1 MSDAPER
8 ESKTE
13 EPTEKKIR
21 DSVEKGKIPVSR
33 EASIF
38 SSMIA
43 LLIIL
48 SFLTVDSV
56 RQLTSTLGRLMD
68 DPSGIRIRNGADAV
82 EFLTLI
88 GASLA
93 KFLLPIVIVLAI
105 AGLAASFLQNAPQI
119 VFERIK
125 PELSRISLAQ
135 GWGRTFGGQGRVE
148 FAKSLFKFFAISIVV
163 TIVLRAE
170 EAVAVNSLFSDPT
183 AVPELILTTAM
194 RLVSTISIATIVLVA
209 LDLVWARFY
218 WRRELRMTRQE
229 VKDEFRQAE
238 GDPLVKARLRSLARD
253 RARTTMLA
261 AVPRATLVIANP
273 THYAIALK
281 YRHGED
287 AAPTVLA
294 KGQDLIALK
303 IRELAEQNNVPVVE
317 DKMLARSIC
326 RRRRSRDSDRIL
338 SAGGRDHLFYA
349 FAQAKGGRIKFV
361 APARGIFSQPRT
373 SFGSYTN
380 VTNLL

>member
-1 MSDAPER
+1 MAEAPDQ

-21 DSVEKGKIPVSR
+21 DSVEKGQIPISR

-43 LLIIL
+43 LLIIQ

-56 RQLTSTLGRLMD
+56 RHLTSTLGQLID
-68 DPSGIRIRNGADAV
+68 DPSGIRIRNGTDAV
-82 EFLTLI
+82 ELMVVVGGSSARLV
-88 GASLA
+88 
-93 KFLLPIVIVLAI
+93 LPMVIVLAI
-105 AGLAASFLQNAPQI
+105 AGLAASFLQNAPRI
-119 VFERIK
+119 VFERIM
-125 PELSRISLAQ
+125 PDYSRISIAQ
-135 GWGRTFGGQGRVE
+135 GWGRIFGGQGRIE
-148 FAKSLFKFFAISIVV
+148 FAKALFKFFAIGVVV

-183 AVPELILTTAM
+183 AVPELILTAAM

-209 LDLVWARFY
+209 LDLVWARFH
-218 WRRELRMTRQE
+218 WRRDLRMTRQE
-229 VKDEFRQAE
+229 LKDEFRQAE
-238 GDPLVKARLRSLARD
+238 GDPLVKSRLRSLARD
-253 RARTTMLA
+253 RARKTMLA

-303 IRELAEQNNVPVVE
+303 IRELAEQHDVPIVE
-317 DKMLARSIC
+317 DKMLARSMYDAAQID
-326 RRRRSRDSDRIL
+326 RMIPLEFFRPVAEIIYFLHSRKQK
-338 SAGGRDHLFYA
+338 AGA
-349 FAQAKGGRIKFV
+349 
-361 APARGIFSQPRT
+361 
-373 SFGSYTN
+373 
-380 VTNLL
+380 

>member
-1 MSDAPER
+1 MAEGPDQ

-21 DSVEKGKIPVSR
+21 DSVEKGQIPISR

-43 LLIIL
+43 LLIIQ

-56 RQLTSTLGRLMD
+56 RHLTSTLGQLID
-68 DPSGIRIRNGADAV
+68 DPSGIRIRNGTDAV
-82 EFLTLI
+82 ELMVVVGGSSARLV
-88 GASLA
+88 
-93 KFLLPIVIVLAI
+93 LPMVIVLAI
-105 AGLAASFLQNAPQI
+105 AGLAASFLQNAPRI
-119 VFERIK
+119 VFERIM
-125 PELSRISLAQ
+125 PDYSRISIAQ
-135 GWGRTFGGQGRVE
+135 GWGRIFGGQGRIE
-148 FAKSLFKFFAISIVV
+148 FAKALFKFFAIGVVV

-170 EAVAVNSLFSDPT
+170 EAGAVNSLFSDPT
-183 AVPELILTTAM
+183 AVPELILTAAM

-209 LDLVWARFY
+209 LDLVWARFH
-218 WRRELRMTRQE
+218 WRRDLRMTRQE
-229 VKDEFRQAE
+229 LKDEFRQAE
-238 GDPLVKARLRSLARD
+238 GDPLVKSRLRSLARD
-253 RARTTMLA
+253 RARKTMLA

-303 IRELAEQNNVPVVE
+303 IRELAEQHDVPIVE
-317 DKMLARSIC
+317 DKMLARSMYDAAQID
-326 RRRRSRDSDRIL
+326 RMIPLEFFRPVAEIIYFLHSRKQK
-338 SAGGRDHLFYA
+338 AGA
-349 FAQAKGGRIKFV
+349 
-361 APARGIFSQPRT
+361 
-373 SFGSYTN
+373 
-380 VTNLL
+380 

>member
-1 MSDAPER
+1 MAEGPDQ

-21 DSVEKGKIPVSR
+21 DSVEKGQIPISR

-43 LLIIL
+43 LLIIQN
-48 SFLTVDSV
+48 FLTVDSV
-56 RQLTSTLGRLMD
+56 RHLTSTLGQLID
-68 DPSGIRIRNGADAV
+68 DPSGIRIRNGTDAV
-82 EFLTLI
+82 ELMVVVGGSSARLV
-88 GASLA
+88 
-93 KFLLPIVIVLAI
+93 LPMVIVLAI
-105 AGLAASFLQNAPQI
+105 AGLAASFLQNAPRI
-119 VFERIK
+119 VFERIM
-125 PELSRISLAQ
+125 PDYSRISIAQ
-135 GWGRTFGGQGRVE
+135 GWGRIFGGQGRIE
-148 FAKSLFKFFAISIVV
+148 FAKALFKFFAIGVVV

-183 AVPELILTTAM
+183 AVPELILTAAM

-209 LDLVWARFY
+209 LDLVWARFH
-218 WRRELRMTRQE
+218 WRRDLRMTRQE
-229 VKDEFRQAE
+229 LKDEFRQAE
-238 GDPLVKARLRSLARD
+238 GDPLVKSRLRSLARD
-253 RARTTMLA
+253 RARKTMLA

-303 IRELAEQNNVPVVE
+303 IRELAEQHDVPIVE
-317 DKMLARSIC
+317 DKMLARSMYDAAQID
-326 RRRRSRDSDRIL
+326 RMIPLEFFRPVAEIIYFLHSRKQK
-338 SAGGRDHLFYA
+338 AGA
-349 FAQAKGGRIKFV
+349 
-361 APARGIFSQPRT
+361 
-373 SFGSYTN
+373 
-380 VTNLL
+380 

>member
-1 MSDAPER
+1 MADGPDQ

-21 DSVEKGKIPVSR
+21 DSVENGRIPISR
-33 EASIF
+33 EASVF

-43 LLIIL
+43 LLIIQ

-56 RQLTSTLGRLMD
+56 RHLTSTLSQLID
-68 DPSGIRIRNGADAV
+68 DPSGIRIRNSTDAV
-82 EFLTLI
+82 ELMVVVGGSSARLV
-88 GASLA
+88 
-93 KFLLPIVIVLAI
+93 LPMVIVLAI
-105 AGLAASFLQNAPQI
+105 AGLAASFLQNAPRI

-125 PELSRISLAQ
+125 PDYSRISIAQ
-135 GWGRTFGGQGRVE
+135 GWGRIFGGQGRIE
-148 FAKSLFKFFAISIVV
+148 FAKAFFKFFAIGVVV

-183 AVPELILTTAM
+183 AVPELVLTAAM

-218 WRRELRMTRQE
+218 WRRDLRMTRQE
-229 VKDEFRQAE
+229 IKDEFRQAE
-238 GDPLVKARLRSLARD
+238 GDPVVKSRLRSLARD
-253 RARTTMLA
+253 RARKTMLA

-303 IRELAEQNNVPVVE
+303 IRELAEQHNVPIVE
-317 DKMLARSIC
+317 DKMLARSMYDAAQID
-326 RRRRSRDSDRIL
+326 RMIPLEFFRPVAEIIYFLHSRKQK
-338 SAGGRDHLFYA
+338 AGA
-349 FAQAKGGRIKFV
+349 
-361 APARGIFSQPRT
+361 
-373 SFGSYTN
+373 
-380 VTNLL
+380 

>member
-1 MSDAPER
+1 MAEGPDQ

-21 DSVEKGKIPVSR
+21 DSVEKGRIPISR

-43 LLIIL
+43 LLIIQ

-56 RQLTSTLGRLMD
+56 RHLTSTLGQLID
-68 DPSGIRIRNGADAV
+68 DPSGIRIRNGTDAV
-82 EFLTLI
+82 ELMVVVGGSSARLV
-88 GASLA
+88 
-93 KFLLPIVIVLAI
+93 LPMVIVLAI
-105 AGLAASFLQNAPQI
+105 AGLAASFLQNAPRI

-125 PELSRISLAQ
+125 PDYSRISIAQ
-135 GWGRTFGGQGRVE
+135 GWGRIFGGQGRIE
-148 FAKSLFKFFAISIVV
+148 FAKALFKFFAIGVVV

-183 AVPELILTTAM
+183 AIPELILTAAM

-218 WRRELRMTRQE
+218 WRRDLRMTRQE
-229 VKDEFRQAE
+229 LKDEFRQAE

-253 RARTTMLA
+253 RARKTMLA

-303 IRELAEQNNVPVVE
+303 IRELAEQHDVPIVE
-317 DKMLARSIC
+317 DKMLARSMYDAAQID
-326 RRRRSRDSDRIL
+326 RMIPLEFFRPVAEIIYFLHSRKQK
-338 SAGGRDHLFYA
+338 AGA
-349 FAQAKGGRIKFV
+349 
-361 APARGIFSQPRT
+361 
-373 SFGSYTN
+373 
-380 VTNLL
+380 

>member
-1 MSDAPER
+1 MAEGPDQ

-21 DSVEKGKIPVSR
+21 DSVEKGQIPISR
-33 EASIF
+33 EASVF

-43 LLIIL
+43 LLIIQ

-56 RQLTSTLGRLMD
+56 RHLTSTLGQLID
-68 DPSGIRIRNGADAV
+68 DPSGIRIRNGTDAV
-82 EFLTLI
+82 ELMVVVGGSSARLV
-88 GASLA
+88 
-93 KFLLPIVIVLAI
+93 LPMVIVLAI
-105 AGLAASFLQNAPQI
+105 AGLAASFLQNAPRI
-119 VFERIK
+119 VFERIM
-125 PELSRISLAQ
+125 PDYSRISIAQ
-135 GWGRTFGGQGRVE
+135 GWGRIFGGQGRIE
-148 FAKSLFKFFAISIVV
+148 FAKALFKFFAIGVVV

-183 AVPELILTTAM
+183 AVPELILTAAM

-209 LDLVWARFY
+209 LDLVWARFH
-218 WRRELRMTRQE
+218 WRRDLRMTRQE
-229 VKDEFRQAE
+229 LKDEFRQAE
-238 GDPLVKARLRSLARD
+238 GDPLVKSRLRSLARD
-253 RARTTMLA
+253 RARKTMLA

-303 IRELAEQNNVPVVE
+303 IRELAEQHDVPIVE
-317 DKMLARSIC
+317 DKMLARSMYDAAQID
-326 RRRRSRDSDRIL
+326 RMIPLEFFRPVAEIIYFLHSRKQK
-338 SAGGRDHLFYA
+338 AGA
-349 FAQAKGGRIKFV
+349 
-361 APARGIFSQPRT
+361 
-373 SFGSYTN
+373 
-380 VTNLL
+380 

>member
-1 MSDAPER
+1 MAEGPDQ

-21 DSVEKGKIPVSR
+21 DSVEKGRIPISR

-43 LLIIL
+43 LLIIQ

-56 RQLTSTLGRLMD
+56 RHLTSTLGQLID
-68 DPSGIRIRNGADAV
+68 DPSGIRIRNGTDAV
-82 EFLTLI
+82 ELMVVVGGSSARLV
-88 GASLA
+88 
-93 KFLLPIVIVLAI
+93 LPMVIVLAI
-105 AGLAASFLQNAPQI
+105 AGLAASFLQNAPRI

-125 PELSRISLAQ
+125 PDYSRISIAQ
-135 GWGRTFGGQGRVE
+135 GWGRIFGGQGRIE
-148 FAKSLFKFFAISIVV
+148 FAKALFKFFAIGVVV

-183 AVPELILTTAM
+183 AIPELILTAAM

-218 WRRELRMTRQE
+218 WRRDLRMTRQE
-229 VKDEFRQAE
+229 LKDEFRQAE

-253 RARTTMLA
+253 RARKTMLA

-303 IRELAEQNNVPVVE
+303 IRELAEQHDVPIVE
-317 DKMLARSIC
+317 DRMLARSMYDAAQID
-326 RRRRSRDSDRIL
+326 RMIPLEFFRPVAEIIYFLHSRKQK
-338 SAGGRDHLFYA
+338 AGA
-349 FAQAKGGRIKFV
+349 
-361 APARGIFSQPRT
+361 
-373 SFGSYTN
+373 
-380 VTNLL
+380 